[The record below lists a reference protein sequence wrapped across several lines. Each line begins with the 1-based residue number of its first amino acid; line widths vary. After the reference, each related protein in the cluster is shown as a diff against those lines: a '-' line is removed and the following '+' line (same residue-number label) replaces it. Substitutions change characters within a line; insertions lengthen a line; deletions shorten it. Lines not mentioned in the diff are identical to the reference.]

1 MTFGTGDVP
10 VLPVQWK
17 CGEGVVEQPRLPVK
31 VIMAFQARC
40 ALGPELLVV
49 YLPVA
54 FQAVGRELGE
64 LLDRRTRITCFN
76 MAGTAGLFPVC
87 PFQKVSR

>member
-10 VLPVQWK
+10 VLSVQWK
-17 CGEGVVEQPRLPVK
+17 CSEGVVEQPRLPVE

-40 ALGPELLVV
+40 ALGPELLVM

-64 LLDRRTRITCFN
+64 LLDRGTRFTCLD
-76 MAGTAGLFPVC
+76 MAGPAGLFPVC
-87 PFQKVSR
+87 TFQKVAR